1 MSIKIVFA
9 FERDQRHT
17 TFSFESGICSVGAEM
32 YSGKFSHVVDLACLL
47 IVGLVNALLGL
58 VIPPFKR
65 GFFCDDESI
74 KYPHTSEETLPTWV
88 LLLISVILP
97 VVTVS
102 DSVFNAL
109 YWFE

>member
-1 MSIKIVFA
+1 
-9 FERDQRHT
+9 
-17 TFSFESGICSVGAEM
+17 M